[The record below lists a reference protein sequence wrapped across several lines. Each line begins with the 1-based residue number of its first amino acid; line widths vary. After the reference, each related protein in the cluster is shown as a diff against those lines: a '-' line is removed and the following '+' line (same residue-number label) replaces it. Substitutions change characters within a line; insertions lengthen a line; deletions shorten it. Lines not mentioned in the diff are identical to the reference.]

1 MMREQLILLPGWGL
15 GSLPLEVLVE
25 ALRGLAP
32 QLQVTIEAL
41 PELESGEPRDWLLE
55 LDERLPEHTWLGG
68 WSLGGMLASE
78 LAALRGERCRGL
90 LTLASNP
97 CFVAGGDW
105 PHGMP
110 EATFNAFVDACRQD
124 PRATRKRFS
133 LLCSQGADTE
143 RDLARQLQAAAPQL
157 APEVLLA
164 GLEVLGNFD
173 GRSAIQRF
181 AGPQLHLL
189 AGADALVPA
198 EVAGDLLALQ
208 PDIEVGL
215 IEDVSHAFVLE
226 RPHEVAAAILAFLSE
241 ASDD

>member
-1 MMREQLILLPGWGL
+1 MRNHLILLPGWGL
-15 GSLPLEVLVE
+15 GSLPLEVLAE

-32 QLQVTIEAL
+32 TLKVEIEPL
-41 PELESGEPRDWLLE
+41 PELTRGEPRDWLLE
-55 LDERLPEHTWLGG
+55 LDERLPPHTWLGG

-97 CFVAGGDW
+97 CFVAGPDW
-105 PHGMP
+105 PFGMD
-110 EATFNAFVDACRQD
+110 EATFNAFVDGCRAD
-124 PRATRKRFS
+124 PAATLKRFS
-133 LLCSQGADTE
+133 LLCTQGSLEA
-143 RDLARQLQAAAPQL
+143 RGLARQLQAAAPH
-157 APEVLLA
+157 AAAEVLLA

-173 GRSAIQRF
+173 GRSAVQRF

-198 EVAGDLLALQ
+198 EVAGELLMLQ

-215 IEDVSHAFVLE
+215 IEEVSHAFPLE
-226 RPHEVAAAILAFLSE
+226 RPHEIAAAILAFLGE
-241 ASDD
+241 AGDV

>member
-1 MMREQLILLPGWGL
+1 MRDRLILLPGWGL
-15 GSLPLEVLVE
+15 GSLPLEVLAE
-25 ALRGLAP
+25 ALRGLDPA
-32 QLQVTIEAL
+32 LKVDIEAL
-41 PELESGEPRDWLLE
+41 PELSRGEPRDWLLE
-55 LDERLPEHTWLGG
+55 LDERLPSDTWLGG

-105 PHGMP
+105 PFGMD
-110 EATFNAFVDACRQD
+110 EAAFDAFVEGCRQH
-124 PRATRKRFS
+124 PLATLKRFA
-133 LLCSQGADTE
+133 LLCTQGAGE
-143 RDLARQLQAAAPQL
+143 ARGLARQLQAAAPRQ

-189 AGADALVPA
+189 AGEDALVPA
-198 EVAGDLLALQ
+198 EVAGELLVLQ

-215 IEDVSHAFVLE
+215 IEGVSHAFPLE
-226 RPHEVAAAILAFLSE
+226 RPHEVAAAIEAFIRE
-241 ASDD
+241 AGDD